1 VLDLHGNLVHL
12 SSRRSIGK
20 SEIIRVV
27 SKFGKPLIVAVDV
40 VPAPKNVERIASSMG
55 SLLFVSKKSM
65 SSKEKND
72 IVKRFRRKYKKANDI
87 ELKIKGK
94 HERDALAAAVKAWK
108 SNSFLFRKVDN
119 ALRRKGLEKIFD
131 DVVRIL
137 INNESENITNAINEI
152 LRKKRKMKS
161 YAKKKRKRK
170 KKKAGAKKKRRGKD

>member
-1 VLDLHGNLVHL
+1 MLDLHGNLVHL

-20 SEIIRVV
+20 SEIIRHT
-27 SKFGKPLIVAVDV
+27 SKLGKPLIVAVDV

-55 SLLFVSKKSM
+55 SVLFVSKKSM

-72 IVKRFRRKYKKANDI
+72 IVKRFRRKYKKTHDI

-108 SNSFLFRKVDN
+108 SNSFLFRKIDN

-137 INNESENITNAINEI
+137 IKNESENITNAINEI
-152 LRKKRKMKS
+152 LRKKRKRKLHVKKKKKKKTRI
-161 YAKKKRKRK
+161 KKKRH
-170 KKKAGAKKKRRGKD
+170 GKN